1 MSDLITH
8 LRSFN
13 RKERFILL
21 REALGTDTFCLDD
34 AFRERLGNLLGVT
47 VPADAFVAMDYHL
60 DWIQMALFLA
70 RTPDPPRF
78 IPKPAVLGEGQKGF
92 NENQMDIDL
101 LVAFDE
107 GATTHLVL
115 LEAKMETGWT
125 NKQMGDKATR
135 LSQIFPAPLATSVRP
150 YFVLASPKR
159 PGLLDVDEWPGW
171 MKRDREP
178 VWMPLPKPPALRK
191 VTRCAKDGRVSASGR
206 FLRIDP

>member
-1 MSDLITH
+1 MSNLITH

-34 AFRERLGNLLGVT
+34 AFRERLGDLLGVT

-60 DWIQMALFLA
+60 DWLQMALFLA
-70 RTPDPPRF
+70 ATSSPPSS
-78 IPKPAVLGEGQKGF
+78 IPNDDLFKA
-92 NENQMDIDL
+92 NQEDVDL
-101 LVAFDE
+101 LVAFDDA
-107 GATTHLVL
+107 ATTHLVL

-125 NKQMGDKATR
+125 NSQLRSKAER
-135 LSQIFPAPLATSVRP
+135 LRLIFGTGRPGAGLATP
-150 YFVLASPKR
+150 HYVLASPKR

-178 VWMPLPKPPALRK
+178 VWMPLPKPPGLRK
-191 VTRCAKDGRVSASGR
+191 VTRCTKDGRVSASGG